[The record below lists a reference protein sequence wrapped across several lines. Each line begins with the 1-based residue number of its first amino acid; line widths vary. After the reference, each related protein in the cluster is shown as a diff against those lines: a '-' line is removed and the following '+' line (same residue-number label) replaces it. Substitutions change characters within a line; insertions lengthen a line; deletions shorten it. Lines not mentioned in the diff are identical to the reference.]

1 MTDAPATQTPQDAAP
16 SVAHFPLPLFAAS
29 MGLMGFTLTLQRAE
43 AAMGSGRWISTL
55 VLVFAV
61 LVFLSTC
68 AGYLVKILR
77 HPEEVRGDWNHPVRI
92 AFFPAISISV
102 LLLATAIM
110 PLSEGLARI
119 LWMLGAAGQAVLTL
133 AVVANWIGAR
143 AFLAPQLS
151 PAWFIPAVGNVVAPI
166 AGSHLGLTE
175 LSWYFFSVGLIFWI
189 ILLTLVMNR
198 LMFHE
203 PLPGKLQPTLVI
215 LIAPAAV
222 GFIAYF
228 NLSGEVDAFARILIN
243 AGYLFF
249 LVVLTQIRAF
259 MRIPFALS
267 FWALSFPIA
276 ALSIASFIFARET
289 GSGFHL
295 SVAYALAALLAV
307 IIVVLVLRTFR
318 AALGGHIF
326 KPE

>member
-1 MTDAPATQTPQDAAP
+1 MTDGAAVAADHAP

-29 MGLMGFTLTLQRAE
+29 MGLLGFTLALQRVE
-43 AAMGSGRWISTL
+43 AALGLGALASGLALGFS
-55 VLVFAV
+55 V
-61 LVFLSTC
+61 LVFLATS
-68 AGYLVKILR
+68 AGYLTKALR
-77 HPEEVRGDWNHPVRI
+77 HRDEVKGDWNHPVRI

-102 LLLATAIM
+102 LLLATAVM
-110 PLSEGLARI
+110 PSSESLARG
-119 LWMLGAAGQAVLTL
+119 LWIIGAAGQAALTL

-151 PAWFIPAVGNVVAPI
+151 PAWFIPAVGNVIAPI
-166 AGSHLGLTE
+166 AGAHLGLIE
-175 LSWYFFSVGLIFWI
+175 LSWYFFSVGMIFWVV
-189 ILLTLVMNR
+189 LLTLVMNR

-215 LIAPAAV
+215 LIAPPAV
-222 GFIAYF
+222 GFVAYV
-228 NLSGEVDAFARILIN
+228 NLAGGVDGFARVMIN

-249 LVVLTQIRAF
+249 LVVLTQARAF
-259 MRIPFALS
+259 GRIPFALS
-267 FWALSFPIA
+267 FWALSFPVA
-276 ALSIASFIFARET
+276 ALAIASFVFARET

-295 SVAYALAALLAV
+295 GAGYGLSALLSV
-307 IIVVLVLRTFR
+307 IIAVLVLRTAK